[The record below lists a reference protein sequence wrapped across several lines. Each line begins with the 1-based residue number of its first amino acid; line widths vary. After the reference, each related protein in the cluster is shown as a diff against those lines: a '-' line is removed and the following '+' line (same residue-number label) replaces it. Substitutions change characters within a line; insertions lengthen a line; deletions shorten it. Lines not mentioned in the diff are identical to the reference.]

1 MQNHL
6 GGANVSKII
15 LKYQNSFKSVIC
27 DLQNNREVLA
37 VTAFGSII
45 NGDIWEGSDIDLFVI
60 VDEEF
65 KGIKD
70 IYGEELDVSL
80 HLKIISK
87 SFLMTFSQGEI
98 TGSTIHRKFISS
110 KLIFSKDQEILDK
123 LTSIKYYMDSHSEK
137 WNLVYLG
144 ELLQNINLYKKCVYN
159 ENFYSAFEAL
169 MHSVDSFSKLYLNF
183 NGYLITKSSTGML
196 IKLDSYFENMINGI
210 FKTPD
215 RCTLE
220 SVCIY
225 IENFLESN
233 IRRIIKALTEF
244 MHSENKYLSSQEIK
258 FSNKFCGFKI
268 DFEEILG
275 YLYKCDIVNK
285 RGRERVS
292 ETGDKIVTEK
302 VYLIKDNE

>member
-1 MQNHL
+1 M
-6 GGANVSKII
+6 SEII

-27 DLQNNREVLA
+27 DLQKNREVLA

-60 VDEEF
+60 VDEDF

-70 IYGEELDVSL
+70 IYGEELGVSL

-87 SFLMTFSQGEI
+87 RFLMTFSQGEI

-110 KLIFSKDQEILDK
+110 KLIFSKDQEISDK

-144 ELLQNINLYKKCVYN
+144 ELLQDINLYKKCVHN
-159 ENFYSAFEAL
+159 ENFYSSFEAL
-169 MHSVDSFSKLYLNF
+169 MHSVDSFSKVYLNF

-196 IKLDSYFENMINGI
+196 MKLDSNFENMINSI
-210 FKTPD
+210 FNTPD
-215 RCTLE
+215 RNTLE
-220 SVCIY
+220 RVYLY
-225 IENFLESN
+225 IESFLERN
-233 IRRIIKALTEF
+233 IRRVVKALTEF
-244 MHSENKYLSSQEIK
+244 MHKENRYLSSQEIK
-258 FSNKFCGFKI
+258 FSKEFLGFKI

-285 RGRERVS
+285 SGRERFS
-292 ETGDKIVTEK
+292 EIGDKIVTEK